1 MILFTLLEIL
11 EKSPCDGRKETS
23 NCSSVVSVPSRSDLP
38 NHREYNNTP
47 AMDAIEIYTS
57 RSQIPRRNP
66 SAIEI
71 DETFIQRKLRT
82 KDKCLTEI
90 VLSQDLTDDELK
102 RFNYCRTFVGAIYL
116 SEICKAEGSVLVP
129 GISKGDTSNTEYK
142 TSLRKPRQQK
152 PDKKSW
158 KVWTKVLSYITKG
171 SNTLKN
177 DLRKWTEAHIDAG
190 TWKSYYS
197 TDNNRVMRFEND
209 L

>member
-1 MILFTLLEIL
+1 VTIPSSWIPARQRRTEQQD
-11 EKSPCDGRKETS
+11 KRRS
-23 NCSSVVSVPSRSDLP
+23 CS
-38 NHREYNNTP
+38 
-47 AMDAIEIYTS
+47 
-57 RSQIPRRNP
+57 RN
-66 SAIEI
+66 
-71 DETFIQRKLRT
+71 IQRT
-82 KDKCLTEI
+82 
-90 VLSQDLTDDELK
+90 
-102 RFNYCRTFVGAIYL
+102 
-116 SEICKAEGSVLVP
+116 
-129 GISKGDTSNTEYK
+129 KGDTSNTEYK